1 MMRGIKAVAASGAV
15 ALSVS
20 TLAVAAH
27 AQSTQGQPPTRE
39 ELEQPAPTQAPAS
52 RVRVDSGRALETAP
66 CPLSNYDLKV
76 NITQLRFTGLGGAEL
91 APEIRQIVSGVAV
104 PAGTQD
110 IAVVC
115 TVRDQANAALRQA
128 GYIASVQIPPQTI
141 EAGDLRLEVI
151 TAKIVDVRV
160 RGDAPPYRGTI
171 AARAE
176 RLKALAPL
184 NERDAERIL
193 LLAGDIPGLDV
204 QLSLSPAGTV
214 PGEVVGDLMLSY
226 RPFSVLTNVNNL
238 GSRQLG
244 REVAYM
250 RAETFGLLGNQ
261 DVTYVGGSIS
271 SDLKE
276 QRVVH
281 VGHSGGIG
289 NAGLRYEGNF
299 LHAWSRPDLDQL
311 DLRSR
316 SWVGSLGLSMP
327 LIRSRRRT
335 ADVTG
340 GLELVEQ
347 TTRVYGSGGSSP
359 LNRDKLRIAFL
370 RSDFG
375 MRSFLGS
382 GLESFSLLG
391 NLELRQGLN
400 IFGTT
405 ETGEFEDGFTPSR
418 FAGDAT
424 SLVVRGNLDGTI
436 NFGPVFSLG
445 SRVRGQWANN
455 PLLNFE
461 EFALGNLTIGRGY
474 DPGSNSADRA
484 IGLRLEPRAKLFDNG
499 RARVEGLAFY
509 DSVWIWNLDPNAIET
524 DRRLA
529 SYGAG
534 LRGLLP
540 GFGAAEVIYARP
552 QHKALL
558 IPGAERAPDRI
569 LFSITALFPRGGR

>member
-1 MMRGIKAVAASGAV
+1 MRGIRVVVASAAA

-20 TLAVAAH
+20 NIAVAAH
-27 AQSTQGQPPTRE
+27 AQSTQGQAPTRE
-39 ELEQPAPTQAPAS
+39 ELERPVPQQAPPS
-52 RVRVDSGRALETAP
+52 RVRIEAGRALETAA

-76 NITQLRFTGLGGAEL
+76 NITQLSFTGIGGAEL
-91 APEIRQIVSGVAV
+91 APEVRQIVSSVAL
-104 PAGTQD
+104 PGGTQD

-115 TVRDQANAALRQA
+115 TIRDQANAALRQA

-141 EAGDLRLEVI
+141 QTGDLRLEVI

-160 RGDAPPYRGTI
+160 RGDAPPHRRTI
-171 AARAE
+171 EARAE
-176 RLKALAPL
+176 RLKALTPL

-193 LLAGDIPGLDV
+193 LLASDIPGLDV

-214 PGEVVGDLMLSY
+214 PGEVIGDLVLSY
-226 RPFSVLTNVNNL
+226 RPFSILTNVNNM

-244 REVAYM
+244 REIAYI
-250 RAETFGLLGNQ
+250 RAESFGLLGNQ
-261 DVTYVGGSIS
+261 DVTYVGASFS

-276 QRVVH
+276 QRVLH
-281 VGHSGGIG
+281 AGHSGGIG

-299 LHAWSRPDLDQL
+299 LHAWSRPDVNQL
-311 DLRSR
+311 DLRSK
-316 SWVGSLGLSMP
+316 SWVGSLALSMP
-327 LIRSRRRT
+327 LARSRRRT
-335 ADVTG
+335 ADITT
-340 GLELVEQ
+340 GLELIEQ
-347 TTRVYGSGGSSP
+347 TTRVYGTGGSSP
-359 LNRDKLRIAFL
+359 LNRDKLRVAFA
-370 RSDFG
+370 RADFG

-382 GLESFSLLG
+382 GLEAFSLLG
-391 NLELRQGLN
+391 NLEVRQGLD
-400 IFGTT
+400 IFDAT
-405 ETGEFEDGFTPSR
+405 ETGEFEGGFTPSR

-424 SLVVRGNLDGTI
+424 ALVLRGNLDGALNI
-436 NFGPVFSLG
+436 GPVFSIG

-484 IGLRLEPRAKLFDNG
+484 VGFRLEPRAKLLDNG
-499 RARVEGLAFY
+499 RFRLEGLTFY
-509 DSVWIWNLDPNAIET
+509 DSVWIWNLDPNAIEN

-540 GFGAAEVIYARP
+540 GFGIAELIYARP

-558 IPGAERAPDRI
+558 IPGAERAPDRV

>member
-1 MMRGIKAVAASGAV
+1 MRGFRAVAASGVA

-20 TLAVAAH
+20 SLAVAAH
-27 AQSTQGQPPTRE
+27 AQSPQAQAPTRE
-39 ELEQPAPTQAPAS
+39 QLEQPAPTQAPTS
-52 RVRVDSGRALETAP
+52 TVRVESGKALETAP

-76 NITQLRFTGLGGAEL
+76 NITQLRFTGIGGAEL
-91 APEIRQIVSGVAV
+91 APEIQQVVSGVGV
-104 PAGTQD
+104 PAATQD

-115 TVRDQANAALRQA
+115 TIRDEANAALRQA

-141 EAGDLRLEVI
+141 AAGDLRLEVV
-151 TAKIVDVRV
+151 TAKIVEVRV
-160 RGDAPPYRGTI
+160 RGDAPPHRRTI
-171 AARAE
+171 EARAE
-176 RLKALAPL
+176 RLKALTPL

-214 PGEVVGDLMLSY
+214 PGHVVGDLMLTY
-226 RPFSVLTNVNNL
+226 RPFSVLTNVNNF

-244 REVAYM
+244 REIAYV

-261 DVTYVGGSIS
+261 DVTYIGGSIS

-276 QRVVH
+276 QRVIH
-281 VGHSGGIG
+281 AGHSGGIG

-311 DLRSR
+311 DLRSK

-335 ADVTG
+335 ADIAG

-347 TTRVYGSGGSSP
+347 TTHVHGSGGSSP
-359 LNRDKLRIAFL
+359 LNRDRLRVAFL

-375 MRSFLGS
+375 MRNFLGS
-382 GLESFSLLG
+382 GFEAYSLLG
-391 NLELRQGLN
+391 NLEVRQGLD
-400 IFGTT
+400 IFGATK
-405 ETGEFEDGFTPSR
+405 TGEFEDGFTPSR

-424 SLVVRGNLDGTI
+424 ALVVRGNVDGTV

-445 SRVRGQWANN
+445 SRIRGQWANN

-461 EFALGNLTIGRGY
+461 EFAVGNLTIGRGY

-484 IGLRLEPRAKLFDNG
+484 VGVRLEPRAQLFNNG
-499 RARVEGLAFY
+499 SARVEGFTFY

-540 GFGAAEVIYARP
+540 GFGIAELIYARP